1 MYESTSDPC
10 DYTTLR
16 YSGYTEVTHDGT
28 ISKSIGR

>member
-1 MYESTSDPC
+1 MYESTSDLC

-16 YSGYTEVTHDGT
+16 HSGYTEVTHGGT